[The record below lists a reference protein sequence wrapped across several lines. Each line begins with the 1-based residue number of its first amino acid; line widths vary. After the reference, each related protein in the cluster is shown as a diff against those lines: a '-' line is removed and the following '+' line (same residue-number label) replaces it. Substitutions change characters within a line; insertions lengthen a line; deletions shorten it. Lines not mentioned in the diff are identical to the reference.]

1 MDTGRPTGRGQK
13 GSADDK
19 PLRRVDNTLRRVF
32 RCTPTAPGS
41 AATLPHHAPETPHA
55 SMGETSKTHPEAGE
69 GRTSRRGAKPAPL
82 YRSDGARGN
91 PRQNG
96 PQDDPAESGGGGR
109 RSRGRPAR
117 RQDPGTG
124 TVGDEGPRPPDRGPS
139 GRRVGGD
146 GDAGRIN
153 RGERVA
159 THSSQKADNPG
170 KDTPEKTRPQT
181 PLARAAAHSASAN
194 PSEPKARRRF
204 EHLTTTPATT
214 DEPMT

>member
-55 SMGETSKTHPEAGE
+55 SMGK
-69 GRTSRRGAKPAPL
+69 RRKPIPRREKAERPGA
-82 YRSDGARGN
+82 
-91 PRQNG
+91 
-96 PQDDPAESGGGGR
+96 E
-109 RSRGRPAR
+109 RSRLRSTDPTAHGATRAR
-117 RQDPGTG
+117 T
-124 TVGDEGPRPPDRGPS
+124 GPRTIPLNRAAEA
-139 GRRVGGD
+139 
-146 GDAGRIN
+146 AGRAGAPHGVRIQELELLAMKG
-153 RGERVA
+153 RDLLIEAPRAAASEATATPEESTAAKGVA

-204 EHLTTTPATT
+204 EHLTDNTSYNR
-214 DEPMT
+214 